1 VTSLPLTP
9 CSNEEIHSN
18 YELQNVKNMERCG
31 RWIFMAVHRRL
42 CRGRTWETRV
52 RMAAVGIDTGSQK
65 FASSWQEVL
74 TTRNVRFITNC
85 NKYHKIQG
93 VSFIVS

>member
-1 VTSLPLTP
+1 
-9 CSNEEIHSN
+9 
-18 YELQNVKNMERCG
+18 MERIG
-31 RWIFMAVHRRL
+31 RGIFMAVRRHL

-52 RMAAVGIDTGSQK
+52 SVAAVGIDTVNQK

-74 TTRNVRFITNC
+74 TTRNGRYITKC